1 MKSLLSVIKESIWRG
16 CMFVM
21 SRPLYLV
28 SIVVIPLLSGFIMLD
43 LLKEGIG
50 NHVPAAIVDLDGSD
64 LSRRVTSNLDAMQT
78 VDVKRSFNDF
88 TEARDALQRG
98 DIIGFFVIP
107 ENFAGEALAGRVPEI
122 TYYTNYAYFVPASL
136 MYKGFK
142 TVSVLSNG
150 ALVSTTLVT
159 AGLPESSVT
168 ALLMPYVNDMHPLG
182 NPWMSYQI
190 YMGHSFVPGILALM
204 VMIITVYS
212 ITDEI
217 KKKTSV
223 EWLKSAGG
231 SIVVALIGKL
241 APQTLL
247 FTLAGWILQLA
258 TYALYDFPLN
268 CNIVVMM
275 TAMFLMVLACQAFAV
290 TVCGIVPNLR
300 LALSVCS
307 LLSVLAFSIGGF
319 TIPVEDMYRWI
330 GIVSY
335 ILPIRY
341 YFLIYIDQSL
351 NGVDLYYSRYYFIAL
366 LVFVLVSFIPLFN
379 LKRMC
384 KKPVYVP

>member
-142 TVSVLSNG
+142 TISVLSNG

-275 TAMFLMVLACQAFAV
+275 TAMFLMVLASQAFAV

>member
-1 MKSLLSVIKESIWRG
+1 
-16 CMFVM
+16 
-21 SRPLYLV
+21 
-28 SIVVIPLLSGFIMLD
+28 
-43 LLKEGIG
+43 
-50 NHVPAAIVDLDGSD
+50 
-64 LSRRVTSNLDAMQT
+64 
-78 VDVKRSFNDF
+78 
-88 TEARDALQRG
+88 
-98 DIIGFFVIP
+98 
-107 ENFAGEALAGRVPEI
+107 
-122 TYYTNYAYFVPASL
+122 
-136 MYKGFK
+136 
-142 TVSVLSNG
+142 
-150 ALVSTTLVT
+150 
-159 AGLPESSVT
+159 
-168 ALLMPYVNDMHPLG
+168 
-182 NPWMSYQI
+182 
-190 YMGHSFVPGILALM
+190 M

-290 TVCGIVPNLR
+290 TVCGNCAQLEACIERLLVAQRARILDRRVHHTGGRHVPMDRN
-300 LALSVCS
+300 
-307 LLSVLAFSIGGF
+307 
-319 TIPVEDMYRWI
+319 
-330 GIVSY
+330 VSY

>member
-21 SRPLYLV
+21 SRPLYIV

-142 TVSVLSNG
+142 TISVLSNG

-159 AGLPESSVT
+159 AGLPESGVT

-268 CNIVVMM
+268 CNIAVMM

>member
-88 TEARDALQRG
+88 IEARDALQRG

-142 TVSVLSNG
+142 TISVLSNG

>member
-142 TVSVLSNG
+142 TISVLSNG

-268 CNIVVMM
+268 CSIAVMM

>member
-142 TVSVLSNG
+142 TISVLSNG

-247 FTLAGWILQLA
+247 FTLASWILQLA

-268 CNIVVMM
+268 CSIAVMM

>member
-142 TVSVLSNG
+142 TISVLSNG
-150 ALVSTTLVT
+150 ALVSTTLVA

-268 CNIVVMM
+268 CNIAVMM
-275 TAMFLMVLACQAFAV
+275 TAMFLMVLASQAFAV

>member
-142 TVSVLSNG
+142 TISVLSNG

>member
-1 MKSLLSVIKESIWRG
+1 M
-16 CMFVM
+16 M

-142 TVSVLSNG
+142 TISVLSNG

>member
-1 MKSLLSVIKESIWRG
+1 MDE
-16 CMFVM
+16 
-21 SRPLYLV
+21 
-28 SIVVIPLLSGFIMLD
+28 
-43 LLKEGIG
+43 
-50 NHVPAAIVDLDGSD
+50 
-64 LSRRVTSNLDAMQT
+64 
-78 VDVKRSFNDF
+78 
-88 TEARDALQRG
+88 
-98 DIIGFFVIP
+98 
-107 ENFAGEALAGRVPEI
+107 
-122 TYYTNYAYFVPASL
+122 
-136 MYKGFK
+136 
-142 TVSVLSNG
+142 
-150 ALVSTTLVT
+150 
-159 AGLPESSVT
+159 LP
-168 ALLMPYVNDMHPLG
+168 D
-182 NPWMSYQI
+182 

>member
-142 TVSVLSNG
+142 TISVLSNG

-268 CNIVVMM
+268 CNIAVMM

>member
-142 TVSVLSNG
+142 TISVLSNG

-247 FTLAGWILQLA
+247 FTLVGWILQLA

>member
-142 TVSVLSNG
+142 TISVLSNG

-268 CNIVVMM
+268 CNIAVMM

-366 LVFVLVSFIPLFN
+366 LVFVLASFIPLFN

>member
-142 TVSVLSNG
+142 TISVLSNG

-168 ALLMPYVNDMHPLG
+168 ALLMPYVNDMYPLG

-268 CNIVVMM
+268 CNIAVMM
-275 TAMFLMVLACQAFAV
+275 TAMFLMVLASQAFAV

>member
-142 TVSVLSNG
+142 TISVLSNG

-268 CNIVVMM
+268 CNIAVMM
-275 TAMFLMVLACQAFAV
+275 TAMFLMVLASQAFAV

>member
-142 TVSVLSNG
+142 TISVLSNG

-341 YFLIYIDQSL
+341 YLLIYIDQSL

>member
-142 TVSVLSNG
+142 TISVLSNG

-159 AGLPESSVT
+159 AGMPESSVT

-268 CNIVVMM
+268 CNIAVMM